1 MAGRVTM
8 TSLVTRDAEPA
19 KISGSTASR
28 GGRQRRQR
36 RRRPRWDW
44 FNLLLFLGVPV
55 VLIVAVEIIP
65 MLGVLWI
72 SLTDYNPLEPG
83 SWTSFVGG
91 ENYSRMGD
99 DPLFWKSLGNTFF
112 FAVLYLPI
120 SIGGALVAAVL
131 LNQNLRGRLVYRGI
145 FFMPVVVSWVVAST
159 MMMWFLDPS
168 SGLVSMVSQN
178 LGFGRM
184 PQLLQDESTAMP
196 TIAFLAI
203 WKYFGY
209 NTVIYLAGLQT
220 VNSSLEEAAKVDGA
234 SALGRFRHVIL
245 PALRPVTAVV
255 VMLNMIQAMRIFD
268 PMLIMTNGGPNNA
281 TTSTVLYVYRMAW
294 DNLEFGY
301 GSAITAALSV
311 LIFAIAGIQFWFFN
325 RRSAEQ

>member
-1 MAGRVTM
+1 
-8 TSLVTRDAEPA
+8 
-19 KISGSTASR
+19 
-28 GGRQRRQR
+28 
-36 RRRPRWDW
+36 
-44 FNLLLFLGVPV
+44 
-55 VLIVAVEIIP
+55 
-65 MLGVLWI
+65 
-72 SLTDYNPLEPG
+72 
-83 SWTSFVGG
+83 
-91 ENYSRMGD
+91 
-99 DPLFWKSLGNTFF
+99 
-112 FAVLYLPI
+112 
-120 SIGGALVAAVL
+120 
-131 LNQNLRGRLVYRGI
+131 
-145 FFMPVVVSWVVAST
+145 
-159 MMMWFLDPS
+159 
-168 SGLVSMVSQN
+168 
-178 LGFGRM
+178 
-184 PQLLQDESTAMP
+184 MP

-234 SALGRFRHVIL
+234 SAFGRFRHVIL

>member
-1 MAGRVTM
+1 MAGKVTM
-8 TSLVTRDAEPA
+8 TSLATPESNSANAARKAA
-19 KISGSTASR
+19 SGER
-28 GGRQRRQR
+28 REGRQRRPR
-36 RRRPRWDW
+36 ARWDW
-44 FNLLLFLGVPV
+44 VNLLLFLGVPV

-65 MLGVLWI
+65 MLGVVWV
-72 SLTDYNPLEPG
+72 SFTDYNPLDPD
-83 SWTSFVGG
+83 SWSAFVGG
-91 ENYSRMGD
+91 ENYRRMVD

-112 FAVLYLPI
+112 FAVLYLPV
-120 SIGGALVAAVL
+120 SILGALVAAIL

-159 MMMWFLDPS
+159 MIMWFLDPS
-168 SGLVSMVSQN
+168 SGLVSLLSQE
-178 LGFGRM
+178 LGLGRL
-184 PQLLQDESTAMP
+184 PQLLQDGSTAMP
-196 TIAFLAI
+196 TVAFVAI

-209 NTVIYLAGLQT
+209 NTVIYLAGLQAL
-220 VNSSLEEAAKVDGA
+220 NASLDEAAKVDGA
-234 SALGRFRHVIL
+234 STFARFWHVTL

-268 PMLIMTNGGPNNA
+268 PMLIMTNGGPNFA

-301 GSAITAALSV
+301 GSAITGALS
-311 LIFAIAGIQFWFFN
+311 LIIFGFAGIQFWFFN